1 MRRYVHTESTT
12 NQTHILFTRKNEV
25 DVHIYIYKR
34 NRSKEKQ
41 RKKRSIQGKMVS
53 QNVISFHN
61 MRRVVLCCC
70 PGCLPSKVALYT
82 NERRERDG
90 GAGRSSPSCCCF
102 LLHGKKER
110 KREMK
115 KRRKRSLV
123 VELVLGL
130 AEIEPLVAGVEGAPL
145 CVLVVGGLVRVD
157 ADAAGGAPDRL
168 AGDLADA
175 VAGRGE
181 LDVVVEEGGADEAA
195 AAAVEVGEVPP
206 EGHVGLVGIL
216 VLQDAV
222 FARHVPV
229 SGVPLGDLEGGAVVP
244 DVLDVRDAARRYHPG
259 VAAAFARAAVVLAH
273 VAAAARGAVD
283 VNGRVAVVVDVE
295 AECLDAAGQG
305 GEEEGAGGG
314 GMHLV
319 FILEEK
325 SEASKC
331 SDACVF

>member
-1 MRRYVHTESTT
+1 MGGG
-12 NQTHILFTRKNEV
+12 
-25 DVHIYIYKR
+25 
-34 NRSKEKQ
+34 RSIKSQAVVAFFFMGKK
-41 RKKRSIQGKMVS
+41 RKK
-53 QNVISFHN
+53 
-61 MRRVVLCCC
+61 
-70 PGCLPSKVALYT
+70 
-82 NERRERDG
+82 
-90 GAGRSSPSCCCF
+90 AGDEEEK
-102 LLHGKKER
+102 GKK
-110 KREMK
+110 
-115 KRRKRSLV
+115 SLV
-123 VELVLGL
+123 VELVLRL

-145 CVLVVGGLVRVD
+145 RVLIVGGLVRVD

-195 AAAVEVGEVPP
+195 TAAVEVGEVPP
-206 EGHVGLVGIL
+206 EGHVGLVRVL

-222 FARHVPV
+222 LARHVPV
-229 SGVPLGDLEGGAVVP
+229 SGVSLGDLEGGAAVP

-259 VAAAFARAAVVLAH
+259 VAAAVARAAVVLAH

-319 FILEEK
+319 FILEET

-331 SDACVF
+331 SDECVF